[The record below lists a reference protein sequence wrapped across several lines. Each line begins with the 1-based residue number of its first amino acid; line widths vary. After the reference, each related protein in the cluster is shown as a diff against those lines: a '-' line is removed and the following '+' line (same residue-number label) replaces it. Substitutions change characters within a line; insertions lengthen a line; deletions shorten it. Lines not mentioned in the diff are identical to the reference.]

1 MRKIA
6 ALLLMV
12 LIMAS
17 CGGPAK
23 TDEIPQD
30 LEGKKAYLKDKKAE
44 MRELKKS
51 ITELE
56 RDIKVLDPKS
66 AEVKETLV
74 TTQEIIRKN
83 FVRYVEIQGTVAAEN
98 TIKSSSEL
106 GGRLQGFS
114 LEEGDYVKKGQV
126 IGKVDVEQVRK
137 SISELQT
144 RLKLAEDIY
153 ARQKRLWDQK
163 IGSEVQFLQAENNV
177 ESLKKSIETVQ
188 YQLTKEEIY
197 SPASGMVNM
206 VFSKNGE
213 VVGPGTPIF
222 DILDLTKIKV
232 VAAVP
237 EIYIQAIRKGEVV
250 KMKFPALNM
259 ERTGKVSLLG
269 SQINPN
275 NRTFKVEVD
284 LSNPGKKLLP
294 NLLTSM
300 LIKDYYAPNAITL
313 TNELVQQDVSGRS
326 YVFVVSEENGKK
338 TGKKVFVETG
348 ESYDGETEIKSG
360 LTGSETIIVEGARGL
375 VDSEPIKVN

>member
-30 LEGKKAYLKDKKAE
+30 LEGKKAYLKEKKAE

-51 ITELE
+51 ITALE
-56 RDIKVLDPKS
+56 KDIKVLDPKS

-83 FVRYVEIQGTVAAEN
+83 FVRYVEIQGTVAAES

-137 SISELQT
+137 NISELQT

-338 TGKKVFVETG
+338 N
-348 ESYDGETEIKSG
+348 
-360 LTGSETIIVEGARGL
+360 R
-375 VDSEPIKVN
+375 

>member
-12 LIMAS
+12 LILAS

-30 LEGKKAYLKDKKAE
+30 LEGKKAFLKEKKAA
-44 MRELKKS
+44 MRELKTT
-51 ITELE
+51 ITQLE
-56 RDIKVLDPKS
+56 REIKKLDPKS
-66 AEVKETLV
+66 AEIKETLV
-74 TTQEIIRKN
+74 TTQDIIRKN

-98 TIKSSSEL
+98 TVKASSEI
-106 GGRLQGFS
+106 GGRLQGFT

-137 SISELQT
+137 SIAELQT
-144 RLKLAEDIY
+144 RLKLAEDVY
-153 ARQKRLWDQK
+153 NRQKRLWDQN

-177 ESLKKSIETVQ
+177 ESLKRSIETVQ
-188 YQLTKEEIY
+188 YQLTKEEIV

-222 DILDLTKIKV
+222 DILDLNKIKV
-232 VAAVP
+232 VADVP
-237 EIYIQAIRKGEVV
+237 EIYIQAVRRGEVV
-250 KMKFPALNM
+250 KMKFPALDM

-284 LSNPGKKLLP
+284 LANPGKKLLP

-313 TNELVQQDVSGRS
+313 INELIQQDVSGRS
-326 YVFVVSEENGKK
+326 YVFTVAEQNGKK
-338 TGKKVFVETG
+338 TAKKVFVEIG
-348 ESYDGETEIKSG
+348 ESYDGVTEIKSG
-360 LTGSETIIVEGARGL
+360 LTGSESVVVEGARGL

>member
-30 LEGKKAYLKDKKAE
+30 LEGKKAYLKEKKAE

-56 RDIKVLDPKS
+56 KDIKVLDPKS

-83 FVRYVEIQGTVAAEN
+83 FVRYVEIQGTVAAES

-222 DILDLTKIKV
+222 DILDLTRIKV

-294 NLLTSM
+294 NLLSSM

-326 YVFVVSEENGKK
+326 YVFIVSEANGKK
-338 TGKKVFVETG
+338 QGKKVFVETG

-360 LTGSETIIVEGARGL
+360 LTGSETVIVEGARGL

>member
-12 LIMAS
+12 LILAS

-30 LEGKKAYLKDKKAE
+30 LEGKKAFLKEKKAA
-44 MRELKKS
+44 MRELKTT
-51 ITELE
+51 ITQLE
-56 RDIKVLDPKS
+56 REIKKLDPKS
-66 AEVKETLV
+66 AEIKETLV
-74 TTQEIIRKN
+74 TTQDIIRKN

-98 TIKSSSEL
+98 TVKASSEI
-106 GGRLQGFS
+106 GGRLQGFT

-137 SISELQT
+137 SIAELQT
-144 RLKLAEDIY
+144 RLKLAEDVY
-153 ARQKRLWDQK
+153 NRQKRLWDQN

-177 ESLKKSIETVQ
+177 ESLKRSIETVQ

-197 SPASGMVNM
+197 SPGTGMVNM

-222 DILDLTKIKV
+222 DILDLNKIKV
-232 VAAVP
+232 VADVP
-237 EIYIQAIRKGEVV
+237 EIYIQAVRRGEVV
-250 KMKFPALNM
+250 KMKFPALDM

-284 LSNPGKKLLP
+284 LANPGKKLLP

-313 TNELVQQDVSGRS
+313 INELIQQDVSGRS
-326 YVFVVSEENGKK
+326 YVFTVAEQNGKK
-338 TGKKVFVETG
+338 TAKKVFVEIG
-348 ESYDGETEIKSG
+348 ESYDGVTEIKSG
-360 LTGSETIIVEGARGL
+360 LTGSESVVVEGARGL